1 MLTISSSTISGN
13 YAKAGGGI
21 GNVYY
26 SVTLSNSTIIGNSA
40 YVLDGGI
47 NNTDLGTLHTRN
59 TIVAG
64 NMAPSS
70 PDLQG
75 NPGALG
81 GGLDVYLA
89 TLYLRSSL
97 VAGNRAFTGP
107 DLNGLAASADHN
119 LLGDGSG
126 SGGVTDGQDG
136 NQVGTAGSPIE
147 PRLGPLQD
155 NGGLTPTMALLP
167 GSPAIDAGDNTDAP
181 CWDQRRE
188 GFPRIVGIIDP
199 DNPVIDIG
207 AFEVQ
212 DAGGSQ
218 GRSSRL
224 GLRPVSFA
232 AAALVGMQSLPP
244 MSHSPRAAK
253 PLEGAVDALFATN
266 NTATR
271 PAVTVGRPAVTDP
284 FSPFHKHEESR
295 QDLTQDDV
303 FDWFGRLFL

>member
-26 SVTLSNSTIIGNSA
+26 SVTLSNSTISGNSAYSGGGIVSYGGSVTLSNSTISGNSA

-70 PDLQG
+70 PDLHG
-75 NPGALG
+75 NLG
-81 GGLDVYLA
+81 
-89 TLYLRSSL
+89 SL
-97 VAGNRAFTGP
+97 G
-107 DLNGLAASADHN
+107 HN
-119 LLGDGSG
+119 LIGNTQGGSG
-126 SGGVTDGQDG
+126 FDPTDLLNVD
-136 NQVGTAGSPIE
+136 PL
-147 PRLGPLQD
+147 LGPLQD
-155 NGGLTPTMALLP
+155 NGGPTQTLALLP